1 MLGSGRLRVAFFA
14 ISILLA
20 SLLAGTLSAT
30 VPATVDPEQLLS
42 RADAIKTSNHAEFAE
57 LLKQLDGE
65 ATELSAEQQ
74 WYLRFLDAWEAAY
87 SGDYKTATTS
97 LNAIMDQS
105 PSTTLRFRA
114 GATLVNMLG
123 IGHRYE
129 EAFARLSQLL
139 DQLPEVDDKEA
150 RFQGLGEAAQLYIEA
165 GQYDLALNYANQL
178 LAENSTG
185 EYACKGRYLVLDAR
199 YRSGKLQ
206 DIARQFQEGIDVC
219 VGVGGTLFANGIR
232 ADMAR
237 FEIEQ
242 GRAAAAISLLQRNY
256 AEVLD
261 AKYQSLIS
269 QFDALLAM
277 AYWKD
282 GQVAL
287 AERFAHDAINSS
299 IRGEYTESLTTA
311 YELLYRI
318 KLQQRDFAAALSWH
332 EKYMAADKADLN
344 DVSTKALAYQVVK
357 QQVQAKKLE
366 VETLGKQNQILQLQQ
381 ALDRKASETSRL
393 YIALLLSVLVFIG
406 LWAYRIKLSQ
416 LRFMRLARRDGLT
429 DIFNRQH
436 FLYEAELQLQHCR
449 RASRDACLVLIDLDH
464 FKSINDTHGHAVGDR
479 VLQRAVDACK
489 AHLRSTDVFG
499 RLGGEEFGILLP
511 ECSLEQVLTRA
522 DQLRAAVASA
532 ASDGDDLGIQISASF
547 GVACSIRSGYE
558 LHLLLVHADEALY
571 RAKRE
576 GRNRV
581 RLSDD
586 GGEEH
591 HGAAV
596 VSIERA

>member
-1 MLGSGRLRVAFFA
+1 MFGLSRSRGAFLA
-14 ISILLA
+14 CSALLV
-20 SLLAGTLSAT
+20 SLFAGTVTAA
-30 VPATVDPEQLLS
+30 VPALDDPAQLLE
-42 RADAIKTSNHAEFAE
+42 RADNIKTSNHAEFTQ
-57 LLKQLDGE
+57 LLKRLDGDSIK
-65 ATELSAEQQ
+65 LSAEQQ
-74 WYLRFLDAWEAAY
+74 WYLRFLDAWQAAY
-87 SGDYKTATTS
+87 GGDYEGATAR
-97 LNAIMDQS
+97 LNDIMSQS
-105 PSTTLRFRA
+105 PDTTLRFRA

-129 EAFARLSQLL
+129 EAFARLNQLL
-139 DQLPEVDDKEA
+139 DQLPQVVDKRA
-150 RFQGLGEAAQLYIEA
+150 RFQGLAEAAQLYIEA
-165 GQYDLALNYANQL
+165 GQYDLALNYADQL
-178 LAENSTG
+178 LAENPVG
-185 EYACKGRYLVLDAR
+185 EDACKGEYLVLDAR
-199 YRSGKLQ
+199 YRSGRLQ
-206 DIARQFQEGIDVC
+206 GIERRFQDGIDVC
-219 VGVGGTLFANGIR
+219 IKVGGTLFANGIR

-237 FEIEQ
+237 FDIEQ
-242 GRAAAAISLLQRNY
+242 GRATAAIELLQRNY
-256 AEVLD
+256 ADVQR
-261 AKYQSLIS
+261 ARYQSLIS

-282 GQVAL
+282 GQSVL
-287 AERFAHDAINSS
+287 AEQFALDAVASS
-299 IRGEYTESLTTA
+299 IKNEYTESLTTA

-318 KLQQRDFAAALSWH
+318 KSQQRDFPAALGWH
-332 EKYMAADKADLN
+332 EKYMAADKAYLN

-393 YIALLLSVLVFIG
+393 YIALLLSVLVFIA

-436 FLYEAELQLQHCR
+436 FLNEAELQLQYCR

-464 FKSINDTHGHAVGDR
+464 FKAINDTHGHAVGDR
-479 VLQRAVDACK
+479 VLQRAVGACK

-558 LHLLLVHADEALY
+558 LHLLLAHADEALY

-581 RLSDD
+581 RVSDD
-586 GGEEH
+586 GAEARH
-591 HGAAV
+591 SAAV
-596 VSIERA
+596 ISIERV

>member
-1 MLGSGRLRVAFFA
+1 MLGLGRLRVAFFA
-14 ISILLA
+14 ISIPLA
-20 SLLAGTLSAT
+20 FLLAGPLSAA
-30 VPATVDPEQLLS
+30 VPASADAGQLLR
-42 RADAIKTSNHAEFAE
+42 RADAIKTSNHAEFTE

-65 ATELSAEQQ
+65 AKKLPAEQQ
-74 WYLRFLDAWEAAY
+74 WYLRFLVAWEAAY
-87 SGDYKTATTS
+87 SGDYGTATKS

-105 PSTTLRFRA
+105 PSATLRFRA

-129 EAFARLSQLL
+129 EAFARLNQLL

-150 RFQGLGEAAQLYIEA
+150 RFQGLAEAAQLYIEA
-165 GQYDLALNYANQL
+165 GQYDLALNYSNQL

-206 DIARQFQEGIDVC
+206 DIARQFREGIDVC
-219 VGVGGTLFANGIR
+219 VEVGGVLFANGIR

-237 FEIEQ
+237 FEIEH
-242 GRAAAAISLLQRNY
+242 GRAAAAINLLQKNY
-256 AEVLD
+256 AEVLG
-261 AKYQSLIS
+261 ARYQSLIS

-277 AYWKD
+277 AYWKN

-287 AERFAHDAINSS
+287 AEKFAHDAINSS
-299 IRGEYTESLTTA
+299 IRNEYTESLTTA

-318 KLQQRDFAAALSWH
+318 KLQQGDFAAALSWH

-381 ALDRKASETSRL
+381 ALDRKASEASRL
-393 YIALLLSVLVFIG
+393 YIALLLSMLAFIAF
-406 LWAYRIKLSQ
+406 WAYRIKRSQ
-416 LRFMRLARRDGLT
+416 LRFMRQARRDGLT

-436 FLYEAELQLQHCR
+436 FVSSAEQQLQYCKKSAR
-449 RASRDACLVLIDLDH
+449 PACLVLIDLDH
-464 FKSINDTHGHAVGDR
+464 FKAVNDNHGHAVGDR
-479 VLQRAVDACK
+479 VLKRAVAACQ
-489 AHLRSTDVFG
+489 AHLRSSDIFG
-499 RLGGEEFGILLP
+499 RLGGEEFGIVLP
-511 ECSLEQVLTRA
+511 DCTLEQALNRA
-522 DQLRAAVASA
+522 EQIRAAIATA
-532 ASDGDDLGIQISASF
+532 ATGEDSPGVPISASF
-547 GVACSIRSGYE
+547 GVATIARSGYE
-558 LHLLLVHADEALY
+558 LRDLLIDADDGLY

-581 RLSDD
+581 GVCGDKQPHQRVA
-586 GGEEH
+586 G
-591 HGAAV
+591 AV
-596 VSIERA
+596 VDRA